1 MREWALEAI
10 YRKYGLSP
18 KSYFKRSWQNE
29 RNSMAIPNLQQEVDG
44 FFVIDQ
50 EIREVKDNT
59 IEEISRKDE
68 ELKDAV
74 KSRTDM
80 ITVTVD
86 FEDFKSVSLEEIGT
100 PPILEDNIKLIFE
113 DLQNRAREEEEK
125 TVKKCQRVAKDFVH
139 LLGTTKEI
147 TADAIVGYFLAAED
161 PKELVLILAASFIH
175 QIKPRR
181 RKKKRPKQVREKNKK
196 RGRRN
201 QLVKAGTR

>member
-1 MREWALEAI
+1 LRI
-10 YRKYGLSP
+10 YRIEP
-18 KSYFKRSWQNE
+18 KRRKRQFKNV
-29 RNSMAIPNLQQEVDG
+29 N
-44 FFVIDQ
+44 
-50 EIREVKDNT
+50 
-59 IEEISRKDE
+59 
-68 ELKDAV
+68 
-74 KSRTDM
+74 
-80 ITVTVD
+80 
-86 FEDFKSVSLEEIGT
+86 
-100 PPILEDNIKLIFE
+100 
-113 DLQNRAREEEEK
+113 
-125 TVKKCQRVAKDFVH
+125 VAKDFVH